1 MANPDGGIRVPYDI
15 AEALKLKWQIGTD
28 MGSESETTRT
38 DALMR
43 QRAMTQLLGSVE
55 DSLQRFVG
63 APVSESVKAEMQ
75 KEVETKIAAFKR
87 KQELQRALQDVR
99 WYRHM
104 RETISKRLRN
114 EDLSEEELQSVIH
127 FLEGISTLNDVS
139 ANNKKQ
145 YATLLRRIRSGEDLI
160 FIDYDVLEKL
170 RYELNNL
177 MVGHCS
183 MTIRKVER
191 SGRSIEAKVELLDPD
206 LPAGYIQVKF
216 TIDSP
221 LIDRVSNQQVIP
233 HEVMGE
239 LLERKIETI
248 ISGVEDVLKR
258 DMRAEQT
265 RSQYMD
271 AERWDGGLDSYIKGT
286 KKPLSFRSEMLNKAV
301 VT

>member
-28 MGSESETTRT
+28 MGSESETTRIA
-38 DALMR
+38 ALMR
-43 QRAMTQLLGSVE
+43 QRAMTQLQGSVE
-55 DSLQRFVG
+55 DSLQRFIGV
-63 APVSESVKAEMQ
+63 PVSGHVKAEIQ
-75 KEVETKIAAFKR
+75 KEVESKVAAFKR
-87 KQELQRALQDVR
+87 KQELQKALQDLR

-114 EDLSEEELQSVIH
+114 EELSEEELQSVIH
-127 FLEGISTLNDVS
+127 FLEGISMISDVS
-139 ANNKKQ
+139 ENNKKQ

-191 SGRSIEAKVELLDPD
+191 SGRSIEAKVELDPD

-216 TIDSP
+216 TVDSP

-248 ISGVEDVLKR
+248 ISDVEDVLKR

-265 RSQYMD
+265 RSQYMN

-286 KKPLSFRSEMLNKAV
+286 KRTLNFRSEMLNKAV